1 MKTMLLAFILATL
14 NMVAVYPAG
23 DIVLP
28 EFEKQ
33 LLDIGIGQYNEES
46 YINLMKY
53 LKTGVETAEDEIEK
67 TKKILEINELEAVKL
82 DAYKDHIK
90 DCKFLKKFY
99 QHALQLLTLT
109 QNLDVQNLE
118 RVNNFNTAKR
128 IVYSV
133 ISQFTPFPSS
143 GNFLTSSLNAIKRL
157 DLVIPYVNENDRD
170 EPINLLMA
178 QKESK
183 NLVSTSE
190 PDHFLTAEELSQMS
204 VNEIADLDISPKH
217 ISWMTEKNRL
227 NKPTSWQDLEN
238 WTTKK
243 MQDLLKEDNKL
254 NKNSATEYSIENA
267 KKVVFFKEI
276 KITATSPKV
285 DVQDVYGNN
294 WKLKWGNEMQ
304 IEPVNNRLYMKL
316 GGKFTD
322 LVYANKP
329 GVEGLVLILGDPK
342 VAGSCNNINTYKL
355 LRDCLLNSK
364 YKFDIV
370 PYTLE
375 KGIIDVINS
384 DRILKNLPKYGQ
396 KKYRKD
402 DLLARTFVTFH
413 ESMVEFKNK
422 DFLEYGGPVA
432 SSTLGATEDRVA
444 RGLLVFN
451 MWINNIDCKDDNA
464 KSVMFEDDNTREK
477 IYVEYQHDLG
487 SSMGNPGQ
495 TGKVNGLKNSS
506 FVTANKTSNTLEFN
520 QWLLY
525 RPIAWEKA
533 TFADAMWM
541 AKKIATIR
549 KSDLEEVFSYSLW
562 PDFLQQTFVRKMQV
576 RRNAILQEFGLTN
589 LIPAGEDQIPEV
601 NIKVSLKTLQ
611 ERKAAASKYNLNIH
625 ELNKMLQNA
634 NQLNNVEGR
643 SAYVDVLVRKSRI
656 NSCEKSVIINLLEKG
671 PNPSGVERRIKRSRD
686 DKPLMDCTFES

>member
-1 MKTMLLAFILATL
+1 MLLAFILATL
-14 NMVAVYPAG
+14 NILAVYAAG
-23 DIVLP
+23 DIALP
-28 EFEKQ
+28 AFEKQ
-33 LLDIGIGQYNEES
+33 FLDIGIGQYNQDS

-53 LKTGVETAEDEIEK
+53 LKTGIETAEDEIEK
-67 TKKILEINELEAVKL
+67 AKNIIEVGELETVKL

-90 DCKFLKKFY
+90 DCKLLKKFY
-99 QHALQLLTLT
+99 KHALQLLTQT
-109 QNLDVQNLE
+109 ENLGSRSAE

-128 IVYSV
+128 IIYSV
-133 ISQFTPFPSS
+133 ISQFTPFTSS
-143 GNFLTSSLNAIKRL
+143 ASILTTSLNAIKRL
-157 DLVIPYVNENDRD
+157 DLVIPYVNENHRD
-170 EPINLLMA
+170 EPINLIMA
-178 QKESK
+178 QKEAK
-183 NLVSTSE
+183 NLVSISE
-190 PDHFLTAEELSQMS
+190 SDHFLTAEELAQMS

-227 NKPTSWQDLEN
+227 SHPTSWQDLEN

-243 MQDLLKEDNKL
+243 MKDLFKKDNKL
-254 NKNSATEYSIENA
+254 GKNAAAEYSIENA
-267 KKVVFFKEI
+267 KKVLFFKEI

-285 DVQDVYGNN
+285 DVEDVYGNN

-316 GGKFTD
+316 GSKFTD
-322 LVYANKP
+322 LVYANKR
-329 GVEGLVLILGDPK
+329 GEEGLVLILGNPK
-342 VAGSCNNINTYKL
+342 VVGSCNNINTYKL
-355 LRDCLLNSK
+355 LRECLLNSK
-364 YKFDIV
+364 YKFDV
-370 PYTLE
+370 APYTLE
-375 KGIIDVINS
+375 KGIIDASNS
-384 DRILKNLPKYGQ
+384 DRVLKNLSKYGQ
-396 KKYRKD
+396 KKYQKVE
-402 DLLARTFVTFH
+402 LQGRTFVTFY

-432 SSTLGATEDRVA
+432 SSTVGATDDRVA

-451 MWINNIDCKDDNA
+451 MWINNIDAKDDNS
-464 KSVMFEDDNTREK
+464 KSVMFEDDETMEK

-495 TGKVNGLKNSS
+495 TGRVNGLKNSS

-525 RPIAWEKA
+525 RPLAWEKA

-541 AKKIATIR
+541 AKKIATLK
-549 KSDLEEVFSYSLW
+549 KSDLEEVFSYSLC

-576 RRNAILQEFGLTN
+576 RRNAILQEFGLTD
-589 LIPAGEDQIPEV
+589 LIPSGEAQIPEID
-601 NIKVSLKTLQ
+601 IKVSLKTPL
-611 ERKAAASKYNLNIH
+611 ERKAAASKYNLNLD

-671 PNPSGVERRIKRSRD
+671 SNPSGVERRIKRSRD
-686 DKPLMDCTFES
+686 DKPLMGCTFEP